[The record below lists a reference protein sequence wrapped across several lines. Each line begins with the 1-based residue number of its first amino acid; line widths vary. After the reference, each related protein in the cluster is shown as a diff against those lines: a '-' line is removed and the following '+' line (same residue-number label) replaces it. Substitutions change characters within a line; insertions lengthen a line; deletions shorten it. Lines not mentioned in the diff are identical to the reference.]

1 MYKIKQNIKNNL
13 VILLY
18 FYLFLSSSISYSIVY
33 NYLWKTNKIL
43 EPSWITAHNKYG
55 VKEQP
60 SWVTVFKI
68 AIFVFYWVEMTDCE
82 QNNPGYFVEN
92 QFQ

>member
-1 MYKIKQNIKNNL
+1 MYKIKQIIKNNL

-55 VKEQP
+55 VKELP
-60 SWVTVFKI
+60 SWVTAFII
-68 AIFVFYWVEMTDCE
+68 AIFVLYSSSQICKTTKIKGLRNFKI
-82 QNNPGYFVEN
+82 
-92 QFQ
+92 